1 MADQAHQ
8 GVSGPED
15 QGPAGLVADPAG
27 VDGDTDQPKVLTASI
42 TYSAFILIHA
52 HAHTGGGDDRPRL
65 LRRSRAPPSQP
76 LPAPLF
82 VPFPAFGQTNTF
94 HLRAADGRTYGSEQ
108 DAVFYEDA
116 WSGDQREHGGTMPVL
131 K

>member
-42 TYSAFILIHA
+42 IYSAFILIHA

-65 LRRSRAPPSQP
+65 LRRSRAPPS
-76 LPAPLF
+76 LF
-82 VPFPAFGQTNTF
+82 LCPSLRSARRIRFTYELLTGGHTDPSRMLYFMRTPGQVT
-94 HLRAADGRTYGSEQ
+94 
-108 DAVFYEDA
+108 
-116 WSGDQREHGGTMPVL
+116 RESTEATMPVL